1 MSQVNKISV
10 TNGNV
15 NKVPFS
21 VNAYKGGCRIKFSIA
36 RNGIVSKP
44 NNYETGKRLNENTF
58 DDAFREQLIRS

>member
-1 MSQVNKISV
+1 MAQVNKMQV

-15 NKVPFS
+15 KKVPFS
-21 VNAYKGGCRIKFSIA
+21 VNAYEGGRRIKFSIA

-44 NNYETGKRLNENTF
+44 NNYETGKRLDENTS

>member
-1 MSQVNKISV
+1 MSHVNKISV

-21 VNAYKGGCRIKFSIA
+21 VNAYKGGRRLKFSIA